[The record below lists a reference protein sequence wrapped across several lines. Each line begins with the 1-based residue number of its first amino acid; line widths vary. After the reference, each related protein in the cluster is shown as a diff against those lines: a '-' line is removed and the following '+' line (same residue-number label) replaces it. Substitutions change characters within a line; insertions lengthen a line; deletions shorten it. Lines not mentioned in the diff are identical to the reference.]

1 MDPDE
6 GKRDTMIDLGL
17 TTDLDVLRVAWKG
30 SDIDE
35 LLWYSSTADGSNWA
49 APAVIPGA
57 GSSVGPA
64 LDVFNGMEYAAWKG
78 SDGDPQLYYSS
89 SGTSGWAPQQFIPGA
104 ASDVGPSLA
113 KYNGLL
119 YAAWRGANGDPQLFY
134 SSFDGSGWAAQ
145 QVIPGVG
152 SSVGPSLAGFDRD
165 GLLYAA
171 WRGAD
176 GDTNLYYSSFDGS
189 GWAAQQPIPGGSD
202 VGPCLRVIN
211 GLLYAA
217 WVGADGDPRL
227 FYSSFDGSG
236 WAAQQ
241 VIPGVGSSIGPSL
254 GVFNGLLYAAW
265 RGADTDQQVYYS
277 SFDGSG
283 WAPQQVIPGAG
294 SGPVPAPA
302 GGLGSNSN
310 YLLSSDCNP
319 LIDLSVTIKV
329 TEDIVWQSSDGP
341 TEGFGFQLNAYAPSG
356 DLSGYQQYLIY
367 LGDTE
372 LMGGIDNWGP
382 NGQLINDFFPLT
394 SLPSVTLPA
403 GYALQISLQN
413 DGDGNV
419 TGATYNVFDNQGNT
433 QASVQQDLLSQ
444 GGVTPA
450 DLAPIVAFELDFV
463 GPINGESAVLS
474 SGAGWIAYKAASPL
488 TVLSQEPPCAN
499 SGVVTAE
506 TANSFYS
513 WMPAAITSNS
523 FIQYFG
529 VSTAAPMI
537 RKQGKRRPGL
547 IVPRAQTSVK
557 QSPAEEGAPTS

>member
-1 MDPDE
+1 
-6 GKRDTMIDLGL
+6 
-17 TTDLDVLRVAWKG
+17 
-30 SDIDE
+30 
-35 LLWYSSTADGSNWA
+35 
-49 APAVIPGA
+49 
-57 GSSVGPA
+57 
-64 LDVFNGMEYAAWKG
+64 
-78 SDGDPQLYYSS
+78 
-89 SGTSGWAPQQFIPGA
+89 
-104 ASDVGPSLA
+104 
-113 KYNGLL
+113 
-119 YAAWRGANGDPQLFY
+119 
-134 SSFDGSGWAAQ
+134 
-145 QVIPGVG
+145 VG

-419 TGATYNVFDNQGNT
+419 TGATYHWPCPRRHCRT
-433 QASVQQDLLSQ
+433 
-444 GGVTPA
+444 
-450 DLAPIVAFELDFV
+450 
-463 GPINGESAVLS
+463 
-474 SGAGWIAYKAASPL
+474 AG
-488 TVLSQEPPCAN
+488 
-499 SGVVTAE
+499 
-506 TANSFYS
+506 
-513 WMPAAITSNS
+513 
-523 FIQYFG
+523 
-529 VSTAAPMI
+529 
-537 RKQGKRRPGL
+537 
-547 IVPRAQTSVK
+547 
-557 QSPAEEGAPTS
+557 